1 MGYSHYWTIR
11 KEVPA
16 KGWKAA
22 IAACNKVIK
31 NQKGMLAD
39 GFSEKAVAILP
50 KEIWL
55 NGVKPLDHETFFV
68 KHEEL
73 GEHNF
78 CKTNGKPY
86 DVVVTAC
93 LAILW
98 NALPGYIEV
107 SSDGGPGDWRMGV
120 ELASSVLKTKLAN
133 PLG

>member
-16 KGWKAA
+16 KEWKAA

-39 GFSEKAVAILP
+39 GFSEHAAKTSP
-50 KEIWL
+50 TEIWI
-55 NGVKPLDHETFFV
+55 NGVKPLDHETFYV
-68 KHEEL
+68 LNKVDR
-73 GEHNF
+73 NF